1 MTRLEE
7 FLSLTSAMHRHLC
20 PRQVLGVRSGM
31 AAAELLGLDIPQRN
45 KRLFAFVETDGC
57 FVDGVSVTTGCS
69 LGHRTLR
76 LYDYGKVALTVAD
89 TATERAFRITP
100 HRMAREKAL
109 EYAPESSTQWHA
121 QLLAYQIMP
130 ANELFHIEPVELCV
144 SLDQIVSKPG
154 VRVTCSVCCEEV
166 MNERHLLAGGEP
178 VCLACAAT
186 EVYFRPAVSR
196 GSAGGRPEI

>member
-1 MTRLEE
+1 VTRLEE

-31 AAAELLGLDIPQRN
+31 AAAALFGLDLPQED

-57 FVDGVSVTTGCS
+57 FVDGVSVSTGCS

-76 LYDYGKVALTVAD
+76 LYDYGKVAVTVAD
-89 TATERAFRITP
+89 TATGTAFRITP

-109 EYAPESSTQWHA
+109 EYAPESSTHWHA
-121 QLLAYQIMP
+121 QLLAYQVMP
-130 ANELFHIEPVELCV
+130 ASELLHIEPVELRV

-154 VRVTCSVCCEEV
+154 VRVTCSMCCEEV
-166 MNERHLLAGGEP
+166 MNERHLLVGGQP
-178 VCLACAAT
+178 VCLACATT
-186 EVYFRPAVSR
+186 EVYFRPTVSSA
-196 GSAGGRPEI
+196 SAGVRPEI